1 MDDVGERLM
10 TSHHPTL
17 DRPVEVGSDVASS
30 HRRQEYLRLALVIPT
45 LLAAAAIAVS
55 FDGVMMMAAITG
67 VLGFALVGAWFV
79 QQGNL
84 PADSVVL
91 VGRNPMASV
100 LASALDEQAK
110 RGRQALRVL
119 RAQSMSEAAAM
130 VRASRCD
137 EVILAGSFNPGAVA
151 LVDARSRRP
160 VVLDGAEKIENLLG
174 RVPLEFAVHD
184 RFLGNMGP
192 IRPLNR
198 AYAMGKR
205 VMDLAFGFGM
215 ALAILPLLP
224 VIALMIK
231 LDSAGPVF
239 YSQQRVGLGGRVF
252 RIYKFRTM
260 RTDAEK
266 DGAVWAA
273 ERDPRITR
281 AGRFMR
287 LTRIDE
293 LPQIWNVLRGD
304 MSFVGPRPE
313 RPEFTVQLA
322 EALTGYDKRHAVKPG
337 LTGWAQVCYRYTS
350 SIKDT
355 RSKVEY
361 DLYYVKHADLLFDLA
376 ILWRTIGVVLGMR
389 GR

>member
-1 MDDVGERLM
+1 M
-10 TSHHPTL
+10 TSHHPSFDL
-17 DRPVEVGSDVASS
+17 PVEVGPDVASS
-30 HRRQEYLRLALVIPT
+30 RRRQEYVRLAMVIPT
-45 LLAAAAIAVS
+45 LLAAVAIAVS
-55 FDGVMMMAAITG
+55 LDGVLMMIAITV
-67 VLGFALVGAWFV
+67 VLSFALVGAWFV

-100 LASALDEQAK
+100 LASALEGRAA

-119 RAQSMSEAAAM
+119 RAQTMSEAASL

-137 EVILAGSFNPGAVA
+137 EVILAGSFNPGAVS

-160 VVLDGAEKIENLLG
+160 AVLNGSEKIENLLG
-174 RVPLEFAVHD
+174 RVPLEFATHD
-184 RFLGNMGP
+184 RFLGGMGP
-192 IRPLNR
+192 VRPFDR
-198 AYAMGKR
+198 GYAMAKR
-205 VMDLAFGFGM
+205 AMDLAFGIGM
-215 ALAILPLLP
+215 TVAILPLLP
-224 VIALMIK
+224 LIALAIK
-231 LDSAGPVF
+231 LDSSGPVL

-260 RTDAEK
+260 RMDAEK

-273 ERDPRITR
+273 EKDPRITR

-293 LPQIWNVLRGD
+293 LPQLWNILRGD

-355 RSKVEY
+355 RAEVEY
-361 DLYYVKHADLLFDLA
+361 DLYYVKHAGIRFDLL
-376 ILWRTIGVVLGMR
+376 ILWRTIGVVVNMR